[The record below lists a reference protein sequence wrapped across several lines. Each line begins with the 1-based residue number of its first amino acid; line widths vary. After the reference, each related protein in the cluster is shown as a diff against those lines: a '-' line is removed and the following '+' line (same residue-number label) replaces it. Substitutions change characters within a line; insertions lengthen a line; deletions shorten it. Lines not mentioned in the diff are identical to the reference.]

1 MALSDAE
8 KKRRSRAK
16 KPVKYHDLERETS
29 RKRMAI
35 YGAKNKAQ
43 KRASQLKMLLSD
55 EDTREIEE
63 HVAKQRQHLICDWFT
78 YHNVRF
84 DPKMISA
91 AKILNSFK
99 TKVEIHKM
107 ELRVA
112 EFEISIIEDK
122 DEDESVDDGVEF
134 MNGFGLG
141 GQGGEIPKRVNK
153 IEPTHT
159 QMFVGFHQELT
170 NDALDNLIKI
180 EIAPLVTDMEDTS
193 SDTNSQDEL
202 NILGMCQAHV
212 TNPGDPIALGMDQD
226 QSLNSSAPYIFGP
239 NENESTQQVAPTSL
253 GIQEDQS
260 LKPAAPEILGTHEF
274 HSTNTSA
281 PDPNLADM
289 QLYPSSLDDVQ
300 EAENY
305 LLLRMDMEGFDIDV
319 NGLAAN
325 VNCFGADAFQS

>member
-1 MALSDAE
+1 
-8 KKRRSRAK
+8 
-16 KPVKYHDLERETS
+16 
-29 RKRMAI
+29 MAI
-35 YGAKNKAQ
+35 YRAKNKAQ
-43 KRASQLKMLLSD
+43 KRASLLKMLLSD

-78 YHNVRF
+78 YHNLRF
-84 DPKMISA
+84 DPKMISD
-91 AKILNSFK
+91 AKTLNSFM
-99 TKVEIHKM
+99 TMVEIHKM
-107 ELRVA
+107 ELRVTD
-112 EFEISIIEDK
+112 FEISIIEDK
-122 DEDESVDDGVEF
+122 DEDEEKERVDDGFEF
-134 MNGFGLG
+134 INGFGLG

-202 NILGMCQAHV
+202 DISGMCQAHV
-212 TNPGDPIALGMDQD
+212 TNPGDPITLGMDQD

-274 HSTNTSA
+274 QSTIPSA

-300 EAENY
+300 EAEHY
-305 LLLRMDMEGFDIDV
+305 LLLRMDMEGFDVDV

-325 VNCFGADAFQS
+325 VDCFGADAFLW